1 MPSLKVHVQGIGQ
14 EKCIRQYEIKVLMAV
29 NMNNIV
35 IWDVITVQSGKNLT
49 FWKNSVTGD
58 GGSISSKM
66 FSFPQ
71 TV

>member
-14 EKCIRQYEIKVLMAV
+14 AKCIRRYEIKVLMAV

-49 FWKNSVTGD
+49 FWKNSGTGD